1 LQAASL
7 LGFEKK
13 GLSFLLQHYCQVHVN
28 KKYQLADWRIRPLP
42 QEMVKYAREDT
53 HYLIYIY
60 ERMKQD
66 LYSRHCLGDVK
77 ITPEMKKGA
86 PEESKDR
93 KPKSK
98 SSQITPV
105 NEKGVNQVLQVWNNS
120 RSVCLKQYRIQT
132 LEEMYSKFYSSL
144 NKEGKKFNNQ
154 QSYALQEIFSWRDRV
169 ARELDESPHYVM
181 TKFNMLN
188 IISQLHNQPENI
200 LQPISR
206 HRFVHQHLPQLHEVI
221 VKAKA
226 IAIQSSPIS
235 KKQTKKRGAA
245 SATAVP
251 PVSQPPMKKR
261 KIDNVASS
269 TVTKARLVQQK
280 ISEVEMIDLSCEPN
294 QMKERRPAKKIN
306 MCKVVFTD
314 LVRKT
319 DAAVAKSPSARN
331 EPAWPA
337 KKSRKMELIDL
348 T

>member
-1 LQAASL
+1 
-7 LGFEKK
+7 
-13 GLSFLLQHYCQVHVN
+13 
-28 KKYQLADWRIRPLP
+28 
-42 QEMVKYAREDT
+42 
-53 HYLIYIY
+53 
-60 ERMKQD
+60 
-66 LYSRHCLGDVK
+66 
-77 ITPEMKKGA
+77 MKKET

-169 ARELDESPHYVM
+169 ARELDESPHFVM
-181 TKFNMLN
+181 TKFVMLN
-188 IISQLHNQPENI
+188 IINQLHNEPENI

-206 HRFVHQHLPQLHEVI
+206 HRFVHRHLPQLHEVI

-226 IAIQSSPIS
+226 ITIQSSPIS

-245 SATAVP
+245 SSSATAIP
-251 PVSQPPMKKR
+251 PVSRPPMKKR

-280 ISEVEMIDLSCEPN
+280 IAKVEIIDLSCEPN
-294 QMKERRPAKKIN
+294 QKKERRPAKKIN
-306 MCKVVFTD
+306 MFKVLLTN
-314 LVRKT
+314 LVHKPD
-319 DAAVAKSPSARN
+319 DAAPKSLSGN
-331 EPAWPA
+331 EPGPA
-337 KKSRKMELIDL
+337 KKSRQVELIDL